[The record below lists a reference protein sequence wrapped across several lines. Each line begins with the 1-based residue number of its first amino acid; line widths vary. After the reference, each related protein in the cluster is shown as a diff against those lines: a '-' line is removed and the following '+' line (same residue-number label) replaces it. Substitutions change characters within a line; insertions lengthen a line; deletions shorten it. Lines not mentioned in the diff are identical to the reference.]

1 MKYATLPLVA
11 FLPKC
16 IRIRAPPDA
25 ARSEYF
31 LSREISPSRE
41 GTPAEPRYSP
51 HPKINIFYRNSV
63 TRD

>member
-31 LSREISPSRE
+31 LSREISPSRV
-41 GTPAEPRYSP
+41 GTRNQDILRIR
-51 HPKINIFYRNSV
+51 KIRKLIFSIEIQ
-63 TRD
+63 